1 MYYELFREELIKRYM
16 FLYENKE
23 LILAMCIKKI
33 NIDDE
38 LKESIKIWEDYLK
51 RLKIND
57 KTVFIDMINSYKSQ
71 LGIEKLYLCDR
82 VSENIVLAFEEVLFT
97 DGDLEDT
104 QLYKHVKGLKNNP
117 VFFESVMDLVDDL
130 KTRRSFNQFLKNYPA
145 FSVWKIL
152 GYVREKYKNNSV
164 ALEALDKYYNIER
177 TMITGLDSENGY
189 LIFGDE
195 CYDDE
200 KLSKYPFLTLTGGVP
215 GSYIICDYKKNKYE
229 LEDDYLVF
237 GDEEDKVL
245 EGESDTVFMHSL
257 SKMPMLSY
265 EDKMIIRSKYYGD
278 VNLTLK

>member
-1 MYYELFREELIKRYM
+1 
-16 FLYENKE
+16 
-23 LILAMCIKKI
+23 MCIRKI

-38 LKESIKIWEDYLK
+38 LKESIKTWEDYLK

-57 KTVFIDMINSYKSQ
+57 KTVFIDMINSYKGQ
-71 LGIEKLYLCDR
+71 LGIEKTYLCDR
-82 VSENIVLAFEEVLFT
+82 VSENIVSAFEEVLFT

-104 QLYKHVKGLKNNP
+104 QLYKHVMGLKNNP
-117 VFFESVMDLVDDL
+117 VLFDSVMDLVDDL
-130 KTRRSFNQFLKNYPA
+130 NTRRSFNQFLKNYPA

-200 KLSKYPFLTLTGGVP
+200 KLSKYPSLTLTGGVP

-229 LEDDYLVF
+229 LEDDYFVF

-245 EGESDTVFMHSL
+245 KGESNTVFMHSL

-265 EDKMIIRSKYYGD
+265 EDKMNIRNKYYGD

>member
-23 LILAMCIKKI
+23 LILAMCIRKI

-38 LKESIKIWEDYLK
+38 LKESIKTWEDYLK

-57 KTVFIDMINSYKSQ
+57 KTVFIDMINSYKVQ
-71 LGIEKLYLCDR
+71 LGIEKPYLCDR
-82 VSENIVLAFEEVLFT
+82 VSDNIVSAFEEVLFT

-104 QLYKHVKGLKNNP
+104 QLYKHVMGLKNNP

-130 KTRRSFNQFLKNYPA
+130 NTRRSFNQFLKNYPA

-152 GYVREKYKNNSV
+152 GYVRNKYKNNSV
-164 ALEALDKYYNIER
+164 ALDALDKYYNIER

-200 KLSKYPFLTLTGGVP
+200 KLSKYPSLTLTGGVP

-229 LEDDYLVF
+229 LEDDYFVF

-245 EGESDTVFMHSL
+245 EGESNTVFMHSL

>member
-1 MYYELFREELIKRYM
+1 MHYELFREELIKRYM

-23 LILAMCIKKI
+23 LILAMCIRKI

-38 LKESIKIWEDYLK
+38 LKESIKTWEDYLK

-57 KTVFIDMINSYKSQ
+57 KTVFIDMINSYKGQ
-71 LGIEKLYLCDR
+71 LGIEKPYLCDR

-104 QLYKHVKGLKNNP
+104 QLYKHVMGLKNNP

-130 KTRRSFNQFLKNYPA
+130 NTRRSFNQFLKNYPA

-200 KLSKYPFLTLTGGVP
+200 KLSKYPSLTLTGGVP

-229 LEDDYLVF
+229 LEDDYFVF

-245 EGESDTVFMHSL
+245 EGESNTVFMHSL